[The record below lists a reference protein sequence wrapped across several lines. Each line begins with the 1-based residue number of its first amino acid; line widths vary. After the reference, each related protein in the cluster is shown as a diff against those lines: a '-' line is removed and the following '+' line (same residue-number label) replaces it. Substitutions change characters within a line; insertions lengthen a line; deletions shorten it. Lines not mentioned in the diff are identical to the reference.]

1 MVELITTLGA
11 GTVFLVLLI
20 GIPCII
26 GFITWCKQLWEKR
39 ERFKQDNINEGRCLE
54 KKEEGEEHRLAE
66 IEARNLTLD
75 TLVKQQADMLKE
87 LKKVTKR
94 LEKSDRLAIKTYIK
108 EQHDIWVPKGCID
121 GQVLDLLEERFT
133 IYQEEG
139 GNSWALRLM
148 QDLRALPVVVVV
160 PTEDSHE

>member
-20 GIPCII
+20 SIPCII